1 MPGCL
6 LRPVPTPTSPG
17 FHEVKKIILPF
28 PLGSSW
34 GFIPNLTRAPAHFF
48 LSFFFHSVPRSCQL
62 LGIRQTRV
70 SVNLSRKEGH
80 LSRLERALCTRGPN
94 SNLGLASR
102 SPLGLSFLLSSPSS
116 PFQPV
121 PSRIP
126 GILSFL
132 AENNTEAFHKALPP
146 PPLAPLRSTARVPG
160 TRAAPRWSHELRL
173 SLV

>member
-1 MPGCL
+1 M
-6 LRPVPTPTSPG
+6 
-17 FHEVKKIILPF
+17 
-28 PLGSSW
+28 

-48 LSFFFHSVPRSCQL
+48 SSLSFFHSVPRSCQL
-62 LGIRQTRV
+62 LGIQQTRV

-94 SNLGLASR
+94 SNLGSASR

>member
-1 MPGCL
+1 MGC
-6 LRPVPTPTSPG
+6 
-17 FHEVKKIILPF
+17 
-28 PLGSSW
+28 
-34 GFIPNLTRAPAHFF
+34 IPNLTRALAHFF
-48 LSFFFHSVPRSCQL
+48 ARFLFSLCSQIFPAPRHSTN
-62 LGIRQTRV
+62 TRFREPV
-70 SVNLSRKEGH
+70 QERGSSVT
-80 LSRLERALCTRGPN
+80 LERALCTRGPN
-94 SNLGLASR
+94 SNLGSASR
-102 SPLGLSFLLSSPSS
+102 SPLGLSFLPSSPSS